1 MLEIEKLFKE
11 YEKLS
16 YDERREM
23 LSELYNDIYPALEV
37 VANGM
42 ESFEVLVLASCSA
55 DGKLSV
61 DEYSLIRDAT
71 GLDFSY
77 DRVAELVASS
87 GDGDIQKS
95 ADGIVDFL
103 GAISKEI
110 KSEMVSFCICLCS
123 ADNRVTMKEKSFIKK
138 LLK

>member
-1 MLEIEKLFKE
+1 MFEFDRLCKE
-11 YEKLS
+11 YEKLT

-23 LSELYNDIYPALEV
+23 LSELYNDIYPALTA
-37 VANGM
+37 VANGE

-71 GLDFSY
+71 GLDFSF
-77 DRVAELVASS
+77 DNASGVVS
-87 GDGDIQKS
+87 SIGCEDIQKS
-95 ADGIVDFL
+95 ADGVVDFL
-103 GAISKEI
+103 GAISSEI
-110 KSEMVSFCICLCS
+110 KSEMVSFCLCLCS